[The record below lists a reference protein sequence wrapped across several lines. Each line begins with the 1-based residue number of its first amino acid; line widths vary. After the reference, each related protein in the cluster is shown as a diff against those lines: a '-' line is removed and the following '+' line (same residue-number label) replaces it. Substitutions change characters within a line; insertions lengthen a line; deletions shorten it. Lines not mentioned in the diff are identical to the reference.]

1 MMLGVIS
8 KNLCVRRAN
17 APPKDDAE
25 DSDLAFFDLGSS
37 SSSSSSNSRTPSRPK
52 IILERA
58 FLVNGEHAL
67 SVPRTH
73 RPDLLKTTLLKAYV
87 THPKDKDIAAGI
99 SLPDGFAH
107 QIHFP
112 FKAHP
117 VNISLLPTLSFG
129 SDSPLLP
136 WTVYT
141 PTEEPVLVAG
151 GSREMILAVPKPM
164 NYVEFLLHYA
174 ARHQARIDYSILFS
188 SKPLLFGKATLR
200 CQGSPS
206 VFYFA
211 RLLSCK
217 ELVDHKLIAAL
228 TPR

>member
-1 MMLGVIS
+1 MMMMGVIS
-8 KNLCVRRAN
+8 KNLCIRRAN
-17 APPKDDAE
+17 APPKDDATE
-25 DSDLAFFDLGSS
+25 DSDLGFFELSS
-37 SSSSSSNSRTPSRPK
+37 SRTPSRPK
-52 IILERA
+52 ILLERA

-73 RPDLLKTTLLKAYV
+73 RPDLLKTTLLKAFV

-99 SLPDGFAH
+99 SLPDCFTH
-107 QIHFP
+107 TIPFP
-112 FKAHP
+112 FKAHT

-141 PTEEPVLVAG
+141 PTEEPIVVVGG
-151 GSREMILAVPKPM
+151 GSRETILAVPEPM

-174 ARHQARIDYSILFS
+174 ARHRARIDYSILFS

-200 CQGSPS
+200 CQGGPT